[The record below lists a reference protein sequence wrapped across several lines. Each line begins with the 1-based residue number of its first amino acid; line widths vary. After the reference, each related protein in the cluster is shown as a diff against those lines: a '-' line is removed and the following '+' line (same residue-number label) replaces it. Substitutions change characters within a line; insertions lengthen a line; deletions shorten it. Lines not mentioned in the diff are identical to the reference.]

1 MPHRK
6 VKISEVAEINPQR
19 ASDLK
24 PTDLVSFVPMASVS
38 ETTLSIT
45 DPIDRPYSEVAKGFM
60 TFLRGDILI
69 AKITPCFENG
79 KMAHAQNLP
88 NLIGFGS
95 TEFHVLRPMNFL
107 EGAYLFHFLRAPYI
121 RKSGETKMKGA
132 AGQRRVPA
140 DFFAELEI
148 PLPPLDEQ
156 RRIAEILDAADA
168 LRVKRREALAEL
180 DALLQSTFLDMFGD
194 PVTNPKGWRIEKS
207 CNMFFEKPK
216 IGTTRPAS
224 GKGVL
229 VVRVGEVGDTAIRF
243 DKCSRVEIKNSDL
256 ETLLL
261 KEGDIVLARA
271 IGSKEQLGKASLF
284 RGYKEPVVIDSHVM
298 RLRPNPSICNS
309 RWFFSIIS
317 SQQGK
322 KMLQQKGGATAVQFN
337 INAKQISD
345 IDIPLPPL
353 SLQRRFAAIVE
364 GVERQKA
371 RMRAHGAE
379 LDALFASLQ
388 SRAFDGE
395 L

>member
-156 RRIAEILDAADA
+156 RRIAEILHRMWKDDTDF
-168 LRVKRREALAEL
+168 RFNV
-180 DALLQSTFLDMFGD
+180 
-194 PVTNPKGWRIEKS
+194 PVLHAG
-207 CNMFFEKPK
+207 
-216 IGTTRPAS
+216 
-224 GKGVL
+224 
-229 VVRVGEVGDTAIRF
+229 
-243 DKCSRVEIKNSDL
+243 
-256 ETLLL
+256 
-261 KEGDIVLARA
+261 
-271 IGSKEQLGKASLF
+271 
-284 RGYKEPVVIDSHVM
+284 
-298 RLRPNPSICNS
+298 
-309 RWFFSIIS
+309 
-317 SQQGK
+317 
-322 KMLQQKGGATAVQFN
+322 
-337 INAKQISD
+337 
-345 IDIPLPPL
+345 
-353 SLQRRFAAIVE
+353 
-364 GVERQKA
+364 
-371 RMRAHGAE
+371 
-379 LDALFASLQ
+379 
-388 SRAFDGE
+388 
-395 L
+395 